1 MTITLSIHTDFT
13 KDIVNLILDDELE
26 GGYSIDYAL
35 NALMSSYN
43 GKEIILFDFNRY
55 FKLDNRWSGYDIEVF
70 GSKIVIKF
78 L

>member
-1 MTITLSIHTDFT
+1 MTLTLSIHTDFT
-13 KDIVNLILDDELE
+13 KDIVDLILGDKLE